1 MPANDPEKRPVR
13 TGVVMDPIDKIKIHK
28 DSTFAMMLE
37 AQRRGHELLYMEPRD
52 LHVRD
57 SEAVGTMRP
66 VNVKD
71 DKAGWYTLGEPAL
84 RPLADLDVLLMRRDP
99 PFDME
104 YVYATYVLDLAE
116 AAGVQV
122 VNAPQA
128 LRDANEKA
136 FITHFPQCTV
146 PMLMTHDVA
155 LIRAFVA
162 EHGLSVVKPLD
173 TMGGESIFQLRD
185 GDPNFNVILEGITQ
199 NGKRLVMAQ
208 KFIPEI
214 TKGDKRVLIVDGE
227 PVSHALA
234 RIPGQGEF
242 RGNLARGAR
251 GEVIPISERDE
262 WIARQVG
269 PELKRRGI
277 LFAGIDVIGDWLTE
291 VNVTS
296 PTCIREIDAGAGLN
310 VAGMMF
316 DAIEERLG

>member
-1 MPANDPEKRPVR
+1 MAEKQGRNGRIR
-13 TGVVMDPIDKIKIHK
+13 TGVVMDPIDRIKIHK

-37 AQRRGHELLYMEPRD
+37 AQRRGHELLYMEPND

-57 SEAVGTMRP
+57 SEPVGTMRP
-66 VNVKD
+66 VCVKD
-71 DKAGWYTLGEPAL
+71 DKSGWYTLGEPSL

-104 YVYATYVLDLAE
+104 YVYATYILDLAE

-146 PMLMTHDVA
+146 PMVMTHDVA
-155 LIRAFVA
+155 LIREFTA

-199 NGKRLVMAQ
+199 NGRRLVMAQ

-214 TKGDKRVLIVDGE
+214 TQGDKRVLIVDGE